1 MVLTYRST
9 TPATFKIIGEDT
21 DGSRRVAVATR
32 IPGSQVRWD
41 LQLQHPSG
49 RTWNG
54 TFSGPNVLDALGQ
67 LVNEKNPEYIQERA
81 RGHRPEPQ
89 MRDANRR
96 LPEVGDFA
104 EIVRDERDNR
114 PRR

>member
-9 TPATFKIIGEDT
+9 IAEVFKIIGEDS

-32 IPGSQVRWD
+32 IPGSQARWD
-41 LQLQHPSG
+41 MQLQHPSG

-54 TFSGPNVLDALGQ
+54 VFNGPNVLDALGQ

-89 MRDANRR
+89 MRDMNRQ
-96 LPEVGDFA
+96 LPDTGDIA
-104 EIVRDERDNR
+104 PIVRTDRDNR
-114 PRR
+114 R